1 MTLSHN
7 LPPLLKDI
15 QTFVAGS
22 VGELGSFGG
31 VNAPVQ
37 GESIERRAARL
48 SRRCSFMVF
57 HHPTG
62 LGFDAS

>member
-22 VGELGSFGG
+22 VGELGSFGVSMRPSKVSQLKEELPG
-31 VNAPVQ
+31 CP
-37 GESIERRAARL
+37 E
-48 SRRCSFMVF
+48 
-57 HHPTG
+57 
-62 LGFDAS
+62 DAVSWFFIIQQD